1 MKYTEQSPLEAKH
14 QDFINAYN
22 RMRKGLLLVFVGWII
37 AAVGVT
43 VFIGSILIGKAGFG
57 FGVGLITSI
66 FELLITM
73 AVFLGMIIVAGII
86 TLIGLWKDFLP
97 GVDMLASVNP
107 EFSTSRTLLK
117 LGYFWGIILAI
128 VSVPLLFVLVGIVTL
143 FISAILIFLGH
154 IGLIILA
161 FKLMDLEGETLYLVI
176 GILAILGII
185 FPILTAVALILLYVA
200 LGSSIAK
207 RQKLSTLQVA

>member
-1 MKYTEQSPLEAKH
+1 MEQSPLEAKH
-14 QDFINAYN
+14 QDYINAYT

-37 AAVGVT
+37 AAVGLM
-43 VFIGSILIGKAGFG
+43 VFLGSILTTVLGFG
-57 FGVGLITSI
+57 FGRGLIRSF
-66 FELLITM
+66 FELLTTM
-73 AVFLGMIIVAGII
+73 AVFLVIMIVAGII
-86 TLIGLWKDFLP
+86 TLVGLWKDFLP

-143 FISAILIFLGH
+143 VISGILILLGH
-154 IGLIILA
+154 IGLVVLA
-161 FKLMDLEGETLYLVI
+161 FKLKDLEGETLYLVI
-176 GILAILGII
+176 GILAILGI
-185 FPILTAVALILLYVA
+185 FFSILIAVALILLYIA

-207 RQKLSTLQVA
+207 RQKLSTLQVAKL